1 MSFALFCTSGYEPI
15 QFQLFQIILNQY
27 QLECLFKNVLCYSFL
42 YKYKYKSKCNVKSH
56 LNHLLVLKVQEFE
69 HVNGQWS
76 MPWMADLEEGKQA
89 VVQTESPE
97 KTPSTG
103 TPTDTQPNT
112 PILGNILTQSKKSS

>member
-1 MSFALFCTSGYEPI
+1 M
-15 QFQLFQIILNQY
+15 
-27 QLECLFKNVLCYSFL
+27 
-42 YKYKYKSKCNVKSH
+42 
-56 LNHLLVLKVQEFE
+56 LVLKVQEFE

-89 VVQTESPE
+89 VAQTESPE

-112 PILGNILTQSKKSS
+112 PTPGNILTQSKTSG